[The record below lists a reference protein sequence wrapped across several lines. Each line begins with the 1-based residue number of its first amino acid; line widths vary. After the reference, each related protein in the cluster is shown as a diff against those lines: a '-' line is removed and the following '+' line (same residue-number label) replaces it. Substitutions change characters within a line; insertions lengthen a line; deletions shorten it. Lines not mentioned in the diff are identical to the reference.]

1 MEDLIR
7 LDAKIRNIS
16 LIFILIAIIILVVW
30 IIIFI
35 QTPKKEFYYLLYIG
49 MAFFFAGILILTRIQ
64 FTLWLEKRAK
74 KKLNNFLP
82 LDTI

>member
-16 LIFILIAIIILVVW
+16 LIFIIIAIIILVVW
-30 IIIFI
+30 IKIYIH
-35 QTPKKEFYYLLYIG
+35 TPKKEFHYLLYIG
-49 MAFFFAGILILTRIQ
+49 MAFFFAGMLILTRIQ

-74 KKLNNFLP
+74 KK
-82 LDTI
+82 